1 MPFKCGS
8 CGLSFDT
15 AEEFIK
21 HKLAHQEQPKSGLI
35 CLGCGK
41 PIPVDPSK
49 ANYKGDILCPS
60 CGQVMEVTLKN
71 GEVIFAMSKAN

>member
-15 AEEFIK
+15 AEEFVK
-21 HKLAHQEQPKSGLI
+21 HKLAHREQPKRGPI

-41 PIPVDPSK
+41 PIPVDSSK
-49 ANYKGDILCPS
+49 ANCKGDILCPS
-60 CGQVMEVTLKN
+60 CGQLMEVTLKN